1 MMFVAVTIV
10 VALVCVTIAVIADV
24 ILFVK
29 EVYFD

>member
-10 VALVCVTIAVIADV
+10 VAFVCVTIAVIADA

>member
-1 MMFVAVTIV
+1 MFLAVTIV
-10 VALVCVTIAVIADV
+10 VAFVCVTIAVIADA

>member
-1 MMFVAVTIV
+1 MMFLAVTIV
-10 VALVCVTIAVIADV
+10 VAFVCVTIAVIADA